1 METRARSRFCIL
13 GSRDSVIDYGN
24 FQSPLTQT
32 GSKREEIVDFE
43 DSENQTPWKS

>member
-13 GSRDSVIDYGN
+13 AVVILIDYGN

-32 GSKREEIVDFE
+32 GSKREEIVDYE